1 MPDYKRSRYIQH
13 FCHQWFVIMLCVT
26 GASLLPLSSPAEPT
40 GATLTGK
47 VIFRGTVPLPEVA
60 TVTRDPEICGA
71 TRILQPL
78 LVQPGTHGVQH
89 AVVSLVGEHRPPL
102 SDPPEATEITND
114 HCAFSPH
121 VNTLRVGHL
130 LEVSNRDPLLHNTH
144 ITLKAHTFFNVAM
157 VAGGKPIKKK
167 VKQPG
172 LYHVLC
178 DVHRFMQG
186 YVVAFDHPYY
196 TVTQANG
203 DFRLVG
209 LLPGRQQIRVWH
221 ETLGILQREVMVPA
235 QGEISLTLEFP

>member
-1 MPDYKRSRYIQH
+1 MPDYRRSRYIQH
-13 FCHQWFVIMLCVT
+13 VCHQLFVIMLCVT

-47 VIFRGTVPLPEVA
+47 VIFRGAVPPPEVA
-60 TVTRDPEICGA
+60 TITRDPEICGA

-102 SDPPEATEITND
+102 SDPPEATKITND
-114 HCAFSPH
+114 HCAFTPH
-121 VNTLRVGHL
+121 VEALRVGQA
-130 LEVSNRDPLLHNTH
+130 LEIGNRDPRLHNTH
-144 ITLKAHTFFNVAM
+144 ITIETHTFINVAM
-157 VAGGKPIKKK
+157 VTGAKPVKKTI
-167 VKQPG
+167 KQPG
-172 LYHVLC
+172 LFHVRC

-203 DFRLVG
+203 DFRLMG
-209 LLPGRQQIRVWH
+209 LPPGRQQITVWH
-221 ETLGILQREVMVPA
+221 ESLGTFQREVMVPA